1 MSVSVLA
8 PQLAP
13 VPKTMAC
20 EVVMKGVLGT
30 FPLLSLRHHRCHVL
44 HWSLRFAQR
53 QCLARRQQ
61 SKIGMWC
68 HQVLHRCMDR
78 EVGSRAACSRHMM
91 TVLRVDAPLRSFP
104 QVGSP
109 LPMVSWSTGWHS
121 NRIPSCRQA
130 VWSIGG
136 SVLACGQS
144 SNSRPTRRRLQAR
157 NGLRCV

>member
-1 MSVSVLA
+1 MRRTSVSVLA

-13 VPKTMAC
+13 VPNPMAR
-20 EVVMKGVLGT
+20 EGVKKGVLGT
-30 FPLLSLRHHRCHVL
+30 FPRDHRCHVL
-44 HWSLRFAQR
+44 HWSLRFVQR

-61 SKIGMWC
+61 SKTGMWC
-68 HQVLHRCMDR
+68 HQVLHRCRDR

-91 TVLRVDAPLRSFP
+91 TVLRVDAPPRSFP

-109 LPMVSWSTGWHS
+109 LLMVSLSTGLHS

-136 SVLACGQS
+136 SVLAFGQS
-144 SNSRPTRRRLQAR
+144 SNSTPTRRRLQAR
-157 NGLRCV
+157 NGLRYV